1 MFGAGQLRGLSL
13 ANKVLAMCRG
23 ILYCYVALE
32 LDELEPHTAPGA
44 TFACDGLEIPV
55 PIYPLEQTLG
65 IAPRQWV
72 AVFPHMRRDGQELTV
87 ADKVTG
93 QPLLVHG
100 FDYADMKWQSR
111 LAYRLK
117 KSLATRMRDIERVY
131 WSTGILIELTDIIS
145 ASDDEDVMRF
155 DIMFPQ
161 GFGEATVDPARVL
174 ALGSCSQAIV
184 MEDCLGDDGKRH
196 VYLSMRVPHDDAQT
210 LVLAQDSDDAG
221 CQPGLLVIDAPMRA
235 DKARETWEKMA
246 SACDDPT
253 YPHWLIRHR
262 AQGFELCAQRE
273 EGREW
278 SVGALVIVD
287 RIDVTALRQCM
298 AALRDQSV
306 PLRGVCLMGSGARR
320 AHAQARAEM
329 GSRGVFEVANDVT
342 HAREALGAD
351 YLLVMDQHDILEPNA
366 LYELTRRLRDDDAA
380 LLAYPDDDQVDKA
393 LAAYRSPRLKSD
405 LDIDALY
412 AGNYI
417 GSCAL
422 VRASALDD
430 LAVLDAET
438 AEQWVY
444 GAALRSSMEQ
454 GAVAHV
460 PRVLCHRRDRKH
472 GAHVPAS
479 DPQVLA
485 DHLHAR
491 DVSAHIVRDDVCNK
505 VIYEVSDPQRLLS
518 IVIPTKDHAP
528 MLADCIESI
537 LDKAGYDAFEIV
549 LVENNSVEP
558 ETFAFY
564 EDIVN
569 REERVKVVTYEGDFN
584 FSKIVNYG
592 VAQSKGELVLV
603 LNNDTKAITDGFVR
617 IMAGYLERPE
627 VGVVGPL
634 LRYPDGLVQNA
645 GIALMTSGCLGFMNQ
660 NRAPE
665 CDRGYLDSL
674 AHPREYSAVLGACFM
689 MRRADFDAVGG
700 LTEELAVTYN
710 DVDFCW
716 KLRERGLAC
725 VFTPYAELYHLEF
738 ASRGRDRVNER
749 RAIQTELEA
758 GIMRQRWPHHFACGD
773 PLYNPACDQA
783 NPYFKLGR

>member
-1 MFGAGQLRGLSL
+1 M

-287 RIDVTALRQCM
+287 
-298 AALRDQSV
+298 AAQVLYAESV
-306 PLRGVCLMGSGARR
+306 DGACFLYGADSVIECPLRL
-320 AHAQARAEM
+320 
-329 GSRGVFEVANDVT
+329 
-342 HAREALGAD
+342 AD
-351 YLLVMDQHDILEPNA
+351 LE
-366 LYELTRRLRDDDAA
+366 ERL
-380 LLAYPDDDQVDKA
+380 
-393 LAAYRSPRLKSD
+393 
-405 LDIDALY
+405 
-412 AGNYI
+412 AGTEF
-417 GSCAL
+417 
-422 VRASALDD
+422 VRASRTLLVNFDH
-430 LAVLDAET
+430 VR
-438 AEQWVY
+438 
-444 GAALRSSMEQ
+444 ALRPYP
-454 GAVAHV
+454 GA
-460 PRVLCHRRDRKH
+460 RLEL
-472 GAHVPAS
+472 VPANGES
-479 DPQVLA
+479 
-485 DHLHAR
+485 
-491 DVSAHIVRDDVCNK
+491 
-505 VIYEVSDPQRLLS
+505 VI
-518 IVIPTKDHAP
+518 
-528 MLADCIESI
+528 
-537 LDKAGYDAFEIV
+537 
-549 LVENNSVEP
+549 
-558 ETFAFY
+558 
-564 EDIVN
+564 
-569 REERVKVVTYEGDFN
+569 
-584 FSKIVNYG
+584 
-592 VAQSKGELVLV
+592 
-603 LNNDTKAITDGFVR
+603 
-617 IMAGYLERPE
+617 
-627 VGVVGPL
+627 
-634 LRYPDGLVQNA
+634 
-645 GIALMTSGCLGFMNQ
+645 
-660 NRAPE
+660 
-665 CDRGYLDSL
+665 
-674 AHPREYSAVLGACFM
+674 
-689 MRRADFDAVGG
+689 
-700 LTEELAVTYN
+700 
-710 DVDFCW
+710 
-716 KLRERGLAC
+716 
-725 VFTPYAELYHLEF
+725 
-738 ASRGRDRVNER
+738 ASRQFAPAF
-749 RAIQTELEA
+749 RAKIGL
-758 GIMRQRWPHHFACGD
+758 
-773 PLYNPACDQA
+773 
-783 NPYFKLGR
+783 